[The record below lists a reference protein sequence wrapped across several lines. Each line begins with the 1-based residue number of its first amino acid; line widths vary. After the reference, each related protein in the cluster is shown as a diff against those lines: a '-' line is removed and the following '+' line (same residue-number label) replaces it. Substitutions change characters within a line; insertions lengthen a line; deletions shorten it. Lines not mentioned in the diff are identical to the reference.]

1 MNKCENFLNFFDFLV
16 SNSKE
21 PVIIPDDVQE
31 FYSMLKEQQDNHVD
45 KPLLTESGLPILQYL
60 QGCSVKTLK
69 AKDISEGMGISS
81 RKISGAMRKL
91 VTDGFVEKFG
101 NNPVVYTLTEKGKN
115 FNIRKYKGEEF

>member
-115 FNIRKYKGEEF
+115 FNIRKYKGEEL